1 MWETVVLLTL
11 ISGVRP
17 DSNSNAVV
25 SIDETNLKH
34 LLTGHQLVFMTFGA
48 NWCPYSINLEPIFE
62 EAAKEFEEHYSTSD
76 VIWASVEC
84 TAQQRICERYGINKY
99 PTIKLFCFGDPVD
112 EEYRGDR
119 SVEGLTAFVTQYFKG
134 ALLMF
139 SSENQLE
146 QLRNKQRRSIIAY
159 LTRDGAA
166 YETLYRIAL
175 SLHEFCDFWAPSE
188 ELSLKLKTYELGRV
202 IFKSPNAVALIQ
214 FDDRIENFGNLR
226 DWIVSNCIP
235 DVRELTFKN
244 AEGFTEERLP
254 FLVYLRDAQ
263 NKTGDNL
270 FIDAVVRELKGTQ
283 PKALPL
289 FADANLFSYVVRHLG
304 RNTKDLPILFAD
316 DFEHILV
323 FPEISDLQVDGRL
336 RQFVDDLHSGSLKER
351 YLKEQEEL
359 EKQQQQAHPS
369 GRTTTDTQRM
379 ITESAFKKLR
389 PSRRRYSLVKTEL

>member
-1 MWETVVLLTL
+1 MRTILALLFTCGLTFAVLPDKLKDAFINLRSNFEKQSRVCNIYDEANYCQQLHLYRIEVLAKMSNEVHPRLRRLIRIIGVDGVIDGFIVRIRHLSTRILKSTMWETVVLLTL

-112 EEYRGDR
+112 EEY
-119 SVEGLTAFVTQYFKG
+119 
-134 ALLMF
+134 
-139 SSENQLE
+139 SENQLE

-235 DVRELTFKN
+235 DVR
-244 AEGFTEERLP
+244 
-254 FLVYLRDAQ
+254 
-263 NKTGDNL
+263 
-270 FIDAVVRELKGTQ
+270 
-283 PKALPL
+283 
-289 FADANLFSYVVRHLG
+289 YV
-304 RNTKDLPILFAD
+304 
-316 DFEHILV
+316 
-323 FPEISDLQVDGRL
+323 
-336 RQFVDDLHSGSLKER
+336 
-351 YLKEQEEL
+351 
-359 EKQQQQAHPS
+359 
-369 GRTTTDTQRM
+369 
-379 ITESAFKKLR
+379 
-389 PSRRRYSLVKTEL
+389 